1 MLRSLIR
8 TKAVPVLVLV
18 LSVAAIGAI
27 TLLQQGAGA
36 GRDAQLRLA
45 QLQTALTELQ
55 SAPFRSSARTGGSPE
70 LARKQMD
77 GNKREVARTLAVLRR
92 RSPVPALAEMSRP
105 LRANYAMLDEIYAI
119 GASGGDFGPRADRLS
134 GLAAVQ
140 MGSVTGAL
148 AKASRE
154 YDQRASTSDTR
165 ATAGSVA
172 AIVLLVL
179 AFMALYRRSAR
190 ARSVAERLA
199 RENERLEAANR
210 DEARTDAL
218 TALGNRRALLD
229 DVASE
234 LRNTGDERE
243 LALAIFDLDGFKQYN
258 DTFGHPAGDALLARL
273 GARLRDAVPG
283 SAYRMGGDEFCV
295 VARVE
300 AGEAGELV
308 LRAGEAL
315 TESGEAFAIGCSHG
329 IAMLPAEVTTS
340 DDALRLADQRMYADK
355 AGRSSASRQ
364 STDVLLKVLS
374 ERSIELREHISGVS
388 EMAAQT
394 AERLGLSAHE
404 TTLIGLAAELHDV
417 GKTAIPD
424 AILNKPGP
432 LDAGEWE
439 FMRRHTVI
447 GERIVLA
454 APSLAPTAPLVRSSH
469 ERFDGTGYPDGLPGA
484 AIPIGAAII
493 AVCDA
498 FDAMISERPY
508 SCTMSSEDALDEL
521 RRCAGSQFDP
531 RVVEAFCALA
541 GERSSALLAV

>member
-92 RSPVPALAEMSRP
+92 RSPVPALRRDSRP

-210 DEARTDAL
+210 EEARTDAL

-234 LRNTGDERE
+234 LPARPATSASSRSRSSTST
-243 LALAIFDLDGFKQYN
+243 ASSSTTTPSAIP
-258 DTFGHPAGDALLARL
+258 PATPCS
-273 GARLRDAVPG
+273 PG
-283 SAYRMGGDEFCV
+283 SARDCGDAV
-295 VARVE
+295 TGRAPTAWAATSSAWSPRVE
-300 AGEAGELV
+300 AGERR
-308 LRAGEAL
+308 RARAPR
-315 TESGEAFAIGCSHG
+315 
-329 IAMLPAEVTTS
+329 PA
-340 DDALRLADQRMYADK
+340 
-355 AGRSSASRQ
+355 
-364 STDVLLKVLS
+364 
-374 ERSIELREHISGVS
+374 
-388 EMAAQT
+388 
-394 AERLGLSAHE
+394 
-404 TTLIGLAAELHDV
+404 
-417 GKTAIPD
+417 
-424 AILNKPGP
+424 
-432 LDAGEWE
+432 
-439 FMRRHTVI
+439 RR
-447 GERIVLA
+447 
-454 APSLAPTAPLVRSSH
+454 
-469 ERFDGTGYPDGLPGA
+469 
-484 AIPIGAAII
+484 
-493 AVCDA
+493 
-498 FDAMISERPY
+498 
-508 SCTMSSEDALDEL
+508 
-521 RRCAGSQFDP
+521 
-531 RVVEAFCALA
+531 
-541 GERSSALLAV
+541 